1 MIDVCDALLNSGLRF
16 PKGSHTMNHRRMWS
30 GVRMWNAVLEFAKE
44 YLVIAPVIVAGA
56 LCGFAISRA
65 KSMEFKVEF
74 RDEKRKK

>member
-1 MIDVCDALLNSGLRF
+1 
-16 PKGSHTMNHRRMWS
+16 MNHRRMWS
-30 GVRMWNAVLEFAKE
+30 EAPMWNAVLEFSKE
-44 YLVIAPVIVAGA
+44 YPVIAPVIVASA